1 MKLSEWSVKLKK
13 AVVAG
18 GVLVSA
24 MALSGWAHA
33 AGDPAI
39 GKAKS
44 AVCTSCHGANGKATI
59 PTYPHL
65 AGQNARY
72 LESSIKAY
80 RDGQRK
86 GGQAVIMAG
95 MVSSLTD
102 EDIAHLAA
110 YFSSLK

>member
-1 MKLSEWSVKLKK
+1 MKLNKGIIAGSV
-13 AVVAG
+13 
-18 GVLVSA
+18 VLSA
-24 MALSGWAHA
+24 LVLPGLAQA
-33 AGDPAI
+33 AGDPAK

-44 AVCTSCHGANGKATI
+44 AVCTSCHGPKGKAMI

-72 LESSIKAY
+72 LELSMKAY

-86 GGQAVIMAG
+86 GGQADIMTG

-102 EDIAHLAA
+102 DDIAHLAA